1 MPIWMLSTTRTKRAL
16 LRFIFFGKDTIK
28 ITNELYQETFIFVF
42 MNFLTNTYLFKRI
55 AVLTSFIIV
64 SLILWNTYI
73 FFQKF
78 KTEER
83 VKMEILAAA
92 QKELKTGDLDANVGL
107 SLKIIENNK
116 SIPMILVDEEGTIE
130 TFQNLDAVKAL
141 DAQYVKR
148 QLEKMKSQNKPI
160 EVSYQGKNKK
170 FIYYRDSDLL
180 NKLTYYP
187 IALILILM
195 LFLSVIYL
203 FYSSNKAAETNKLWT
218 GMAKETAHQIG
229 TPLSSL
235 LGWIAILKMEKVDD
249 KYVEEIE
256 KDVARLN
263 TIANRFS
270 KIGSKPALKKENI
283 VLIAKQAFD
292 YLESR
297 SSKQIVFY
305 FHSSGSEIFTNLN
318 TELFGWVIENLIKNA
333 LDAMQKEGT
342 LELKIETIE
351 NKVKVTVS
359 DTGKGMPKKLFK
371 QIFNP
376 GFTTKKRGWGLGLS
390 LSKRIV
396 EDYHKGKIAVEKSE
410 IGKGT
415 TFEISLAIV

>member
-1 MPIWMLSTTRTKRAL
+1 MRKIFLVLSFSKTNKYL
-16 LRFIFFGKDTIK
+16 LSCKDTIK
-28 ITNELYQETFIFVF
+28 IANELYKETFIFVF
-42 MNFLTNTYLFKRI
+42 MNFLNKTFLLKRI
-55 AVLTSFIIV
+55 AVLISFILV

-78 KTEER
+78 KNEER

-92 QKELKTGDLDANVGL
+92 QKELNIGDLDANVDL
-107 SLKIIENNK
+107 SLKVIENNK
-116 SIPMILVDEEGTIE
+116 SIPMILVAENGTIE
-130 TFQNLDAVKAL
+130 TFQNLDSVKAL
-141 DAQYVKR
+141 DQKYVQN
-148 QLEKMKSQNKPI
+148 QLLKMKSENKPI
-160 EVSYQGKNKK
+160 EVSYKGKNKK
-170 FIYYRDSDLL
+170 FIYYRNSDLL

-187 IALILILM
+187 IALVLILL

-249 KYVEEIE
+249 KYVEEIQ
-256 KDVARLN
+256 KDVNRLN

-270 KIGSKPALKKENI
+270 KIGSAPELKKENI
-283 VLIAKQAFD
+283 VAITKQAFD

-297 SSKQIVFY
+297 SSKQIKFS
-305 FHSSGSEIFTNLN
+305 FATSDAKIITNLN

-333 LDAMQKEGT
+333 IDAMLGKGALQ
-342 LELKIETIE
+342 LRIE
-351 NKVKVTVS
+351 NTPKKVKITIS

-371 QIFNP
+371 QIFKP

-396 EDYHKGKIAVEKSE
+396 KDYHRGNIVVQKSE
-410 IGKGT
+410 IGTGT
-415 TFEISLAIV
+415 TFEISMDKV

>member
-1 MPIWMLSTTRTKRAL
+1 
-16 LRFIFFGKDTIK
+16 
-28 ITNELYQETFIFVF
+28 
-42 MNFLTNTYLFKRI
+42 MNFLANAFLFKRI
-55 AVLTSFIIV
+55 AVLISLIIV

-83 VKMEILAAA
+83 AKMEILAAA
-92 QKELKTGDLDANVGL
+92 QEELKTGDLDANVDL

-116 SIPMILVDEEGTIE
+116 SIPMILVDEKGTIE
-130 TFQNLDAVKAL
+130 TYQNLNPVKAL
-141 DAQYVKR
+141 DKKYVQR
-148 QLEKMKSQNKPI
+148 QLEKMKSQNQPI
-160 EVSYQGKNKK
+160 EVSYRGKNKK

-180 NKLTYYP
+180 NRLTYYP
-187 IALILILM
+187 IALILILF

-203 FYSSNKAAETNKLWT
+203 FYSANKAAETNKLWT

-235 LGWIAILKMEKVDD
+235 LGWIAILKMQKVDD
-249 KYVEEIE
+249 KYLEEIE

-270 KIGSKPALKKENI
+270 KIGSRPALKEENI
-283 VLIAKQAFD
+283 VAITKQAFD

-297 SSKQIVFY
+297 SSKQITFS
-305 FHSSGSEIFTNLN
+305 FNASDTHIPAHLN

-333 LDAMQKEGT
+333 IDAMQREGS
-342 LELKIETIE
+342 LELKIVK
-351 NKVKVTVS
+351 NLKKVKITVS
-359 DTGKGMPKKLFK
+359 DTGKGMPRKLFK
-371 QIFNP
+371 HIFKP

-396 EDYHKGKIAVEKSE
+396 KDYHKGKIAVQKSE

-415 TFEISLAIV
+415 TFEVLLDIV